1 MIQRPMMKVTYDSDK
16 EEIFIVI
23 AIIWSHQY
31 PGRINMIEVALVYDR
46 EETSSFYTFEPDS
59 NGKYRCGSMVGELF
73 YE

>member
-31 PGRINMIEVALVYDR
+31 PGRINMVEVALPYDR
-46 EETSSFYTFEPDS
+46 ERYHSSYVFEPDN
-59 NGKYRCGSMVGELF
+59 NGKYRCGLMIGELF
-73 YE
+73 YK